1 MRWSSRQMPEAVLP
15 ADLAKLA
22 RPIREDTGNA
32 GVRQAGIGGVAAAV
46 EPSADGPTAIY
57 AVFRRG
63 VHAKGMFCL
72 EKTRE
77 RSRKLVARAPD
88 QLGTEQK
95 GIVDSAAQRF
105 PAERSVSAVEIG

>member
-1 MRWSSRQMPEAVLP
+1 MPEAVLP

-22 RPIREDTGNA
+22 RPICQDTGNA
-32 GVRQAGIGGVAAAV
+32 GVRQTSVGGVAAAV
-46 EPSADGPTAIY
+46 EPSADGPAAIY

-77 RSRKLVARAPD
+77 SRRKLVGRAPD

-95 GIVDSAAQRF
+95 GVVDSAERRF
-105 PAERSVSAVEIG
+105 QAERRGCAG